1 MNKKHRIIFST
12 FLLFILVFVFL
23 LFFYSKS
30 QRNIEIRVDNNI
42 KAIEGLKS
50 FVFSNDKPNT
60 IIEEIYRN
68 INLISSLKFSPLEK
82 YSQWWISDDGWNIL
96 DENAVAI
103 LMKIPIDNINDY
115 QSQSNSVNSLA
126 ETLNKTVTNIF
137 ESNGFQLKSTDAFKA
152 IVSQGYFDFVVA
164 LQKGETRCA
173 LAISN
178 GIETNEQSNF
188 FTYSVICSDQFQK
201 AYQEQVPY
209 LKALDNR
216 NSVVIPEKRVG
227 DFVFLSVNKG
237 MRGFFIIGKIE
248 GEKIKIIFAGQ
259 DYPPCNLMIDNGVP
273 KEIYEK
279 CDESNYPYKSPSS
292 YKTIWG
298 GQ

>member
-1 MNKKHRIIFST
+1 MC
-12 FLLFILVFVFL
+12 FL
-23 LFFYSKS
+23 LFFYKNT
-30 QRNIEIRVDNNI
+30 RKNIESLKPFIFSDNN
-42 KAIEGLKS
+42 
-50 FVFSNDKPNT
+50 PNT
-60 IIEEIYRN
+60 IIEEIHRN
-68 INLISSLKFSPLEK
+68 INLFSSLKFSPLEK

-96 DENAVAI
+96 DENATAI

-126 ETLNKTVTNIF
+126 KTLNKTATTIF
-137 ESNGFQLKSTDAFKA
+137 ESNGFQLKSTDAFKT
-152 IVSQGYFDFVVA
+152 IVSQGYFDSVVA
-164 LQKGETRCA
+164 LQKGETRCV
-173 LAISN
+173 LTISN
-178 GIETNEQSNF
+178 GMETNGQSNF

-216 NSVVIPEKRVG
+216 NSVVCPEKRVG
-227 DFVFLSVNKG
+227 NFVFLSVNKG
-237 MRGFFIIGKIE
+237 MRGFFIIGKMD

-259 DYPPCNLMIDNGVP
+259 EYAPCNLMENNQVP

-279 CDESNYPYKSPSS
+279 CDESNYPYTPPAS
-292 YKTIWG
+292 YKAIYG